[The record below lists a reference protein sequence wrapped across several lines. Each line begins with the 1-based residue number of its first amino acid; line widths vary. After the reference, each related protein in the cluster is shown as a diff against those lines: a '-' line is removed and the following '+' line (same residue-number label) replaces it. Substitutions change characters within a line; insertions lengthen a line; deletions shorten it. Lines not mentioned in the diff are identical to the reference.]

1 MHVPRDKPVVWASC
15 MVRVVVARAAL
26 AAHTTVLT
34 GMGDDMSEEAAHTT
48 ELPREVAEIFRLDG
62 RNTVVTG
69 AASGLGKA
77 IALGFAHFGAD
88 VACLDIDLEGARKTA
103 DAIAGLGRQ
112 SLAIPVDVRDWGSV
126 RSCAGEV
133 LRWAGRVDVAVNLPG
148 VNRRKPVLELEPEEF
163 SEVLDVN
170 LLGLFH
176 CAKAFGNL
184 MVGNGGGK
192 IINMASIFGLVAM
205 ERQGAYASSKGA
217 VVQLTRV
224 LALEFAPHNIQVN
237 ALAPAYFTTPLVR
250 QIMEDRDWYQDVLRR
265 VPQGRFGDVWE
276 IVGPAVF
283 LASRAS
289 SFVTGTALLV
299 DGGWTAA

>member
-1 MHVPRDKPVVWASC
+1 
-15 MVRVVVARAAL
+15 
-26 AAHTTVLT
+26 
-34 GMGDDMSEEAAHTT
+34 
-48 ELPREVAEIFRLDG
+48 
-62 RNTVVTG
+62 
-69 AASGLGKA
+69 
-77 IALGFAHFGAD
+77 
-88 VACLDIDLEGARKTA
+88 
-103 DAIAGLGRQ
+103 
-112 SLAIPVDVRDWGSV
+112 
-126 RSCAGEV
+126 
-133 LRWAGRVDVAVNLPG
+133 VDVAVNVPG
-148 VNRRKPVLELEPEEF
+148 VNRRKPVLELDPEEF

-176 CAKAFGNL
+176 CARAFGEI
-184 MVGNGGGK
+184 MVPERCGK

-224 LALEFAPHNIQVN
+224 LALEFAPHNVQVN

-250 QIMEDRDWYQDVLRR
+250 QIMEDSEWYEDVLRR
-265 VPQGRFGDVWE
+265 IPQGRFGEAWE

-289 SFVTGTALLV
+289 SFVTGTVLLV

>member
-1 MHVPRDKPVVWASC
+1 MADRFSSVS
-15 MVRVVVARAAL
+15 
-26 AAHTTVLT
+26 
-34 GMGDDMSEEAAHTT
+34 G
-48 ELPREVAEIFRLDG
+48 LPEDIAEVFRLDS
-62 RNTVVTG
+62 RCAVVTG

-77 IALGFAHFGAD
+77 IALGFAQFGAN
-88 VACLDIDLEGARKTA
+88 VACLDIDLEGARETA
-103 DAIAGLGRQ
+103 DAIAALGRR
-112 SLAIPVDVRDWGSV
+112 SSAIPVDVRDWESV
-126 RSCAGEV
+126 RSSAEEV
-133 LRWAGRVDVAVNLPG
+133 RSWAERVDVAVNVPG

-176 CAKAFGNL
+176 CAKAYGDL
-184 MVGNGGGK
+184 MVPNGGGK
-192 IINMASIFGLVAM
+192 IINMASIFGLVGM

-224 LALEFAPHNIQVN
+224 LALEFAPYNIQVN

-250 QIMEDRDWYQDVLRR
+250 QIMEDRAWYGDVLRR
-265 VPQGRFGDVWE
+265 VPQGRFGEPWE

-283 LASRAS
+283 LASQAS
-289 SFVTGTALLV
+289 SFVTGTVLLV

>member
-1 MHVPRDKPVVWASC
+1 MP
-15 MVRVVVARAAL
+15 
-26 AAHTTVLT
+26 
-34 GMGDDMSEEAAHTT
+34 EEAARATG
-48 ELPREVAEIFRLDG
+48 LPRDVAEIFRLDG
-62 RNTVVTG
+62 RNAVVTG

-77 IALGFAHFGAD
+77 IALGFAHFGAN
-88 VACLDIDLEGARKTA
+88 VACLDINLDGARETA
-103 DAIAGLGRQ
+103 DAISGLGRR
-112 SLAIPVDVRDWGSV
+112 SSAIPVDVRDWGDV
-126 RSCAGEV
+126 RSSVEEV
-133 LRWAGRVDVAVNLPG
+133 RSWAERVDVAVNVPG
-148 VNRRKPVLELEPEEF
+148 VNRRKPVLELEPDEF

-184 MVGNGGGK
+184 MIPNGGGK

-224 LALEFAPHNIQVN
+224 LALEFAPHHVQVN
-237 ALAPAYFTTPLVR
+237 ALAPAYFATPLVR
-250 QIMEDRDWYQDVLRR
+250 QIMEDRDWYEDVLRR
-265 VPQGRFGDVWE
+265 IPQGRFGEVWE

-289 SFVTGTALLV
+289 SFVTGTVLLI